1 MFFIQKI
8 FYIYFSKYYQ
18 ISRKLEDE
26 KIVENWKN
34 IKILKWKYIQ
44 NHEFSSIEN
53 QTWVEQEESRLVQ
66 KETNEALTLKNSLI
80 TDLDTLKTKV
90 VN

>member
-8 FYIYFSKYYQ
+8 FYIHFSKYYQ

-34 IKILKWKYIQ
+34 IKILKWEYIQ